1 MTDKQTVN
9 LTRRRVLG
17 GLGAIGVASAGAA
30 VGTSAYFTDEESFE
44 DNIITA
50 GSLDL
55 LVDYY
60 SYWNQGRAGVG
71 SVSGTADGNAVTA
84 ELGDVKPGDSGLL
97 AFCPRIETNPAY
109 LWLCGELT
117 ADFEN
122 GYTEPEPRDNNGS
135 GELAESIQLTVR
147 YCELAENNNGEFG
160 PDSVS
165 NCESVWSGTLAEFLA
180 RIRTGVPLDGD
191 GSVSGGENGGFF
203 APGDQACFSGTGSDW
218 ESPCV
223 CIDWE
228 IPTSVGNEIQTDGVE
243 FDLEFY
249 AQQCRHND
257 GTNNPCLPQGTVGT
271 GDFSE
276 ISYNKAF
283 SMQALSRGGSGRGEI
298 QIHGDSGG
306 VENTTLWGSN
316 TGDTFP
322 ANTDV
327 DFSASIDPVAETAS
341 LTVNGETVTDND
353 VTDGTANGASTGE
366 PEWPGG
372 VPNEVNVA
380 LTASSGDA
388 NVTTVVKDVDVNG
401 ASVSPD
407 NIDATDGLTF
417 LAIENIPAT
426 NTVTVEGT
434 LRFEGSTSDFDGQ
447 DFVGIDWQ

>member
-191 GSVSGGENGGFF
+191 GNVSDGENGGFF

-257 GTNNPCLPQGTVGT
+257 GTNNPCGVPTST
-271 GDFSE
+271 
-276 ISYNKAF
+276 
-283 SMQALSRGGSGRGEI
+283 GSGFAKVQEEFNGDGTSSAGARARYGNNGSSGAWELGVGDEPGAAGEFA
-298 QIHGDSGG
+298 QANYVWTSGQTVDWTVSYDASSDELSFTFDG
-306 VENTTLWGSN
+306 NTI
-316 TGDTFP
+316 
-322 ANTDV
+322 TDV
-327 DFSASIDPVAETAS
+327 IDDPQPDGRIAVQGKADEATVDATVDS
-341 LTVNGETVTDND
+341 LTVGGNSVSLSGPTSVTATNDGGGRQISYLLLGTALDGDTDVELSGTATVTLQGDYADADEGVAFD
-353 VTDGTANGASTGE
+353 V
-366 PEWPGG
+366 
-372 VPNEVNVA
+372 V
-380 LTASSGDA
+380 
-388 NVTTVVKDVDVNG
+388 
-401 ASVSPD
+401 
-407 NIDATDGLTF
+407 
-417 LAIENIPAT
+417 
-426 NTVTVEGT
+426 
-434 LRFEGSTSDFDGQ
+434 FE
-447 DFVGIDWQ
+447 